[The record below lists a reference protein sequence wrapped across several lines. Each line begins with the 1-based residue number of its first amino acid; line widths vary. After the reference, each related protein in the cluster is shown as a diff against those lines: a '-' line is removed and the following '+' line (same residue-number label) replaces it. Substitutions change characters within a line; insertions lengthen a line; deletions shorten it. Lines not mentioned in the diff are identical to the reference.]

1 MKNIKPRFIFK
12 ECLIS
17 GLENIILITQ
27 KTIIT
32 NLLLKIGLTK
42 FSIMLIFIFI

>member
-1 MKNIKPRFIFK
+1 MKNIKPRFIFN

>member
-1 MKNIKPRFIFK
+1 MKPKFIFK

-17 GLENIILITQ
+17 GIENIILITH
-27 KTIIT
+27 KTVIT

-42 FSIMLIFIFI
+42 FSIMLVLIFI